1 MKATHLHTQF
11 RGVRKARFVLKTLRQ
26 EFFVYTPNT
35 KNRWYCESA
44 VFLRQGLAV
53 AAFFVLQADVRPA
66 RLRKALLEQRLY
78 KYSVAFRQ
86 AFFLQ
91 AGGAV

>member
-1 MKATHLHTQF
+1 MKVIRWHVQF
-11 RGVRKARFVLKTLRQ
+11 HAKSKARFVLKTLRQ

-35 KNRWYCESA
+35 KNRCYCESA
-44 VFLRQGLAV
+44 VFLRLGLAV

-78 KYSVAFRQ
+78 KYSAAFRQ

>member
-1 MKATHLHTQF
+1 MKATRLHTQF

-35 KNRWYCESA
+35 KNRCYCESA

-78 KYSVAFRQ
+78 KYSAAFRQ

>member
-1 MKATHLHTQF
+1 MKATRLHTQF
-11 RGVRKARFVLKTLRQ
+11 RGVRKARFVPKTLRQ

-35 KNRWYCESA
+35 KNRCYCESA

-66 RLRKALLEQRLY
+66 RLRDIAIK
-78 KYSVAFRQ
+78 
-86 AFFLQ
+86 
-91 AGGAV
+91 

>member
-1 MKATHLHTQF
+1 MKATRLHTQF
-11 RGVRKARFVLKTLRQ
+11 RGVRKVRFVPKTLRQ
-26 EFFVYTPNT
+26 ECFVYTPNT
-35 KNRWYCESA
+35 KNRCYCESA

>member
-1 MKATHLHTQF
+1 MKATRLHIQF
-11 RGVRKARFVLKTLRQ
+11 HAKPKARFVPKTLRQ
-26 EFFVYTPNT
+26 EFFVYIPNT
-35 KNRWYCESA
+35 KNRWYCVSR